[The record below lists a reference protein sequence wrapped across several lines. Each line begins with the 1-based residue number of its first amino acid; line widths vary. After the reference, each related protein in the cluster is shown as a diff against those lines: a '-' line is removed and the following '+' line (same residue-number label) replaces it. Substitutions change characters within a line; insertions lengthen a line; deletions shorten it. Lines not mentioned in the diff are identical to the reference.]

1 MTPYEFSVIVRGYSL
16 RKEHEAKEYEAK
28 LQNERALL
36 VEQAFLISRWVWQKR
51 IKKQDIEK
59 ILKVEEQSS
68 KKQMTNEQ
76 MLAQVKALN
85 ILFGGEVRII
95 NGK

>member
-1 MTPYEFSVIVRGYSL
+1 MTPYEFSIVVRGFSL
-16 RKEHEAKEYEAK
+16 RKEHEAKEYETK

-36 VEQAFLISRWVWQKR
+36 VEQAFLISRWVWQKK
-51 IKKQDIEK
+51 ISKESIENL
-59 ILKVEEQSS
+59 LKVDNQP
-68 KKQMTNEQ
+68 KKEMTNEQ

-85 ILFGGEVRII
+85 ILFGGEVRTV

>member
-1 MTPYEFSVIVRGYSL
+1 MTPYEFSIVVRGFSL

-36 VEQAFLISRWVWQKR
+36 VEQAFLISRWVWQKK
-51 IKKQDIEK
+51 ISKESIENL
-59 ILKVEEQSS
+59 LKVDNQP
-68 KKQMTNEQ
+68 KKEMTNEQ

-85 ILFGGEVRII
+85 ILFGGEVRTV

>member
-1 MTPYEFSVIVRGYSL
+1 MTPYEFSIVARGYSL

-36 VEQAFLISRWVWQKR
+36 IEQALLLSRWVWQKK
-51 IKKQDIEK
+51 ISKESIENL
-59 ILKVEEQSS
+59 LKVDNQP
-68 KKQMTNEQ
+68 KKEMTDEQ

-85 ILFGGEVRII
+85 ALFGGEVKI
-95 NGK
+95 NGEK